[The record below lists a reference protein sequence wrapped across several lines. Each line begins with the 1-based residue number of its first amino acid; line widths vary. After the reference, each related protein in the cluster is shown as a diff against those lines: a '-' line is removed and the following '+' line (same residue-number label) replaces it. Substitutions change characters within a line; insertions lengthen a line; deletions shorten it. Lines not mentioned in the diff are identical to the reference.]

1 MPDLNGLAVQEAL
14 ALRGTD
20 RPIIFLTG
28 RGTIPESVQAMRA
41 GAVDFLTKPVANSEL
56 MSAIKSAEDR
66 DRTQRHI
73 GTQRKAV
80 LQRVAKLTRRE
91 RQVLSLVVAGQQ
103 NKWIAHELGV
113 CEKTIKVHR
122 GRVHQKMEV
131 RSLAELVRMTV
142 AISW

>member
-1 MPDLNGLAVQEAL
+1 MPGLNGLAVQEAL
-14 ALRGTD
+14 VLRGTD

-41 GAVDFLTKPVANSEL
+41 GAVDFLTKPVGNSEL

-73 GTQRKAV
+73 VTQRKAV

-122 GRVHQKMEV
+122 SRVHQKMEV

>member
-1 MPDLNGLAVQEAL
+1 
-14 ALRGTD
+14 
-20 RPIIFLTG
+20 
-28 RGTIPESVQAMRA
+28 
-41 GAVDFLTKPVANSEL
+41 
-56 MSAIKSAEDR
+56 
-66 DRTQRHI
+66 
-73 GTQRKAV
+73 
-80 LQRVAKLTRRE
+80 VAKLTRRE